1 MTPEERIERRKY
13 LGASEVAAV
22 LGMDPFKGPHDVW
35 AEKMGILGE
44 AQEESEA
51 AELGKLLEAPI
62 LKRYAVR
69 NGAQLWTPGS
79 MVSRTLPWAR
89 ATPDALD
96 GNDCIDI
103 YALSHPHNIQVKLV
117 GARMLH
123 HWESGV
129 PDYVKLQVQ
138 WEMMVVGEHFPG
150 CTESKVVALLGG
162 TEYREFDVP
171 RDDGVIDA
179 LREVCGEWWTRHI
192 VGGEMPTTDGSE
204 ACKAALSA
212 KFKQSVGIEEP
223 DSVVAAL
230 IRQYDDAR
238 QKESQWKTSK
248 EAAGNAL
255 RALIGD
261 REGFKGSGCSAL
273 WKFDATGKPR
283 WKDIALAA
291 GASEELI
298 KQHTGAPER
307 VLRVSVTT

>member
-22 LGMDPFKGPHDVW
+22 LGMDPFKGPHDIW
-35 AEKMGILGE
+35 AEKMGLLGE
-44 AQEESEA
+44 AHEESEA

-62 LKRYAVR
+62 LARYASR
-69 NGAQLWTPGS
+69 NGAKLWTPGS
-79 MVSRTLPWAR
+79 MRSTTIPWAR
-89 ATPDALD
+89 ATPDSLESESLELATR
-96 GNDCIDI
+96 
-103 YALSHPHNIQVKLV
+103 NIQVKLV

-162 TEYREFDVP
+162 TEYREFDVR
-171 RDDGVIDA
+171 RDEGVISA
-179 LREVCGEWWTRHI
+179 LREVCGEWWARHI
-192 VGGEMPTTDGSE
+192 IGGEMPTTDGSE

-307 VLRVSVTT
+307 VLRVSVKT